1 MGSEQE
7 KEMKE
12 TIMKSQAT
20 YDDIDIILRLY
31 EMRREDKLRKAR
43 AWFSSNFKVRNL
55 DDFNRICPMGSEENA
70 YFRMVTSYW
79 EMAASFITNGVL
91 HEEIFF
97 ESGGE
102 ILFVWEKM
110 RDIVPAYREA
120 RKNPIAFKNL
130 ETVAN
135 AYIDWMNR
143 QAPGWYTVYR
153 NMILGGSVDPT
164 KR

>member
-1 MGSEQE
+1 
-7 KEMKE
+7 MKGE
-12 TIMKSQAT
+12 SMKSQAT

-43 AWFSSNFKVRNL
+43 AWFSANFRVRNM
-55 DDFNRICPMGSEENA
+55 DDFNRLCPAGSEENA
-70 YFRMVTSYW
+70 FFRMVASYW

-91 HEEIFF
+91 HQEIFF

-135 AYIDWMNR
+135 AYIEWMNQ
-143 QAPGWYTVYR
+143 QAPEWYNVYR
-153 NMILGGSVDPT
+153 NMVRSGGSDPT